1 VTPRTERGRARR
13 AELVEVAKGLFA
25 ERGYEGTSIEAVL
38 DAAGVSRGAL
48 YHHFDS
54 KEALFEAVFL
64 DIEDE
69 IGRRALKAAEGLT
82 DPVEIL
88 RAAGRAWI
96 AMAAEPVIQRV
107 VILDAPSV
115 LGWEKWRSVEE
126 AGALGM
132 IKSVLSILVAEGRLS
147 QGMLDPFAH
156 VLLASLNELALL
168 VAKADNPKRALKT
181 GAQAVDELVNRLTAG

>member
-1 VTPRTERGRARR
+1 M
-13 AELVEVAKGLFA
+13 GLFA
-25 ERGYEGTSIEAVL
+25 DRGYEGTSIEAVL
-38 DAAGVSRGAL
+38 EAAGISRGAL

-54 KEALFEAVFL
+54 KEALFEAVFIHL
-64 DIEDE
+64 EE
-69 IGRRALKAAEGLT
+69 EVNARVVRAAEGLA
-82 DPVEIL
+82 DPIAML

-132 IKSVLSILVAEGRLS
+132 IKSVLTTLVADGRLS
-147 QGMLDPFAH
+147 QAMLDPFAH

-168 VAKADNPKRALKT
+168 VAKSDNPKRALKT
-181 GAQAVDELVNRLTAG
+181 GAQAVDELVNRLTAS

>member
-1 VTPRTERGRARR
+1 M
-13 AELVEVAKGLFA
+13 AKVLFA

-38 DAAGVSRGAL
+38 EAASISRGAL

-69 IGRRALKAAEGLT
+69 IGRRVLKATAGLT
-82 DPVEIL
+82 DPIEVL
-88 RAAGRAWI
+88 RAAGRSWI
-96 AMAAEPVIQRV
+96 AMATEPVIQRV

-132 IKSVLSILVAEGRLS
+132 IKSVLAVMVANERL
-147 QGMLDPFAH
+147 GEEMLDPFAH

-168 VAKADNPKRALKT
+168 VARSDNPKRALKV
-181 GAQAVDELVNRLTAG
+181 GVQAVDELVDRLTND

>member
-1 VTPRTERGRARR
+1 MTSASERGRARR
-13 AELVEVAKGLFA
+13 AELIEVAQGLFA
-25 ERGYEGTSIEAVL
+25 ERGYEGTSVEAVL
-38 DAAGVSRGAL
+38 DGAGVSRGAL
-48 YHHFDS
+48 YHHFAS

-64 DIEDE
+64 HLEDE
-69 IGRRALKAAEGLT
+69 VAQRVLETAEGLT

-115 LGWEKWRSVEE
+115 LGWERWRSVEE
-126 AGALGM
+126 AGALGQ
-132 IKSVLSILVAEGRLS
+132 IKSVLAVLVADGRLS
-147 QGMLDPFAH
+147 KAMLDPFAH

-168 VAKADNPKRALKT
+168 VAKSDNPKRALKT
-181 GAQAVDELVNRLTAG
+181 GAQAVDELIGRLTDR

>member
-1 VTPRTERGRARR
+1 MTPATERGRARR
-13 AELVEVAKGLFA
+13 AELVEVAKSLFA
-25 ERGYEGTSIEAVL
+25 ERGYEGTSIDAVL
-38 DAAGVSRGAL
+38 EATGISRGAL

-64 DIEDE
+64 DLEEE
-69 IGRRALKAAEGLT
+69 IGRRVLETTEGLT
-82 DPVEIL
+82 DPVDVL
-88 RAAGRAWI
+88 RTAGRAWI
-96 AMAAEPVIQRV
+96 GMAVEPAIQQV

-132 IKSVLSILVAEGRLS
+132 IKAVLAVLVADGRLG
-147 QGMLDPFAH
+147 QAMLDPFAH

-168 VAKADNPKRALKT
+168 VARSENPRRALKT
-181 GAQAVDELVNRLTAG
+181 GAQAVDELVSRLTGG

>member
-1 VTPRTERGRARR
+1 M
-13 AELVEVAKGLFA
+13 GLFA

-54 KEALFEAVFL
+54 KEALFEAVFIHL
-64 DIEDE
+64 EE
-69 IGRRALKAAEGLT
+69 EVNTRVVKAAEGLT
-82 DPVEIL
+82 DPIAIL
-88 RAAGRAWI
+88 GAAGRAWI
-96 AMAAEPVIQRV
+96 AMAAEPLIQRV
-107 VILDAPSV
+107 VVLDAPSV

-132 IKSVLSILVAEGRLS
+132 IKSVLAVLVEDGRLS
-147 QGMLDPFAH
+147 PTMLDPFAH

-168 VAKADNPKRALKT
+168 VAKSDNPKRALKT
-181 GAQAVDELVNRLTAG
+181 GTQAVDELVRRLTAT